1 MTRKRLID
9 DQNKFFDWLD
19 KCPYSFKYK
28 YQMDGTIILTFNE
41 VDPYWNDTRET
52 EDVGMD

>member
-1 MTRKRLID
+1 MITRKRLVD

-28 YQMDGTIILTFNE
+28 YEMGGTIILTFKE
-41 VDPYWNDTRET
+41 KRKQDET
-52 EDVGMD
+52 TD

>member
-28 YQMDGTIILTFNE
+28 YQMDGTIILTFKE
-41 VDPYWNDTRET
+41 KSKQDET
-52 EDVGMD
+52 TD